1 MQVVAQSEINKLLNL
16 NSGKMT
22 LNTDLRFNLPIIQL
36 FLDCENCGIHFI
48 ASRTKYTITALV
60 RF

>member
-36 FLDCENCGIHFI
+36 FLDCENCGIYFI
-48 ASRTKYTITALV
+48 ASHTKYTITALV
-60 RF
+60 